1 MLFTSGSQ
9 KIEIRRAESATM
21 HIFVELITDLIVQ
34 VLFEGICVTT
44 GAALFV
50 ALKPMKQYEN
60 KMNSARSNI
69 MLLTWLIIK
78 IDLFKEE
85 LFP

>member
-1 MLFTSGSQ
+1 
-9 KIEIRRAESATM
+9 M

-50 ALKPMKQYEN
+50 ALKGF
-60 KMNSARSNI
+60 RSRYSDE
-69 MLLTWLIIK
+69 LTQKNYGRNGVTGLVFYLA
-78 IDLFKEE
+78 LFTSLWTLKS
-85 LFP
+85 